1 MLILL
6 KSGVSATQIEAISA
20 RARELHLVPQPVRS
34 GAQEIVSLTGQT
46 SGIDPAAFSA
56 LPGVARVMMVHAP
69 YRLASR
75 EFQPADTT
83 VDVSGVR
90 IGPGQFTVMAGPCS
104 IESQAQATDAANAV
118 KAAGAH
124 MLRGGLFKPRT
135 SPYSFQGIG
144 ENGAGLMDE
153 IRARTGLRFV
163 TEAIDEDSL
172 SLIEQHADM
181 IQIGARNMQNFSLL
195 RRAGKSRLPVMVKR
209 GMSATLE
216 EWLNAADYVLSGG
229 NPNVVLC
236 ERGIRTFNT
245 HARNTLDLGI
255 IPAAREVTHLPII
268 VDPSHGTGNSAHVPA
283 MALAAMAAGADGLLV
298 EVHPDPGHALSD
310 GEQSL
315 TPDRF
320 NAMMKQ
326 LRALAPAFGRAM

>member
-144 ENGAGLMDE
+144 QNGAGLMDE

>member
-172 SLIEQHADM
+172 SLIEQHAGM